1 MTKDEDKWGKCSLS
15 ALLQFPFNQFH
26 SFRAPP
32 KLGTIGAHSVGRGA
46 KADNL
51 PLLLAPLLCSL
62 FLSWKCCRPGGEDG
76 EVQGG
81 VREKQMGRRNLNIVK
96 NEGMVTSAKFTIV

>member
-15 ALLQFPFNQFH
+15 ALLQFPFKQFH
-26 SFRAPP
+26 SFRVPP

-51 PLLLAPLLCSL
+51 PLLPAPLLCSL
-62 FLSWKCCRPGGEDG
+62 FLSWKCCRPGGDNG
-76 EVQGG
+76 EVRGG
-81 VREKQMGRRNLNIVK
+81 VRSRWGE
-96 NEGMVTSAKFTIV
+96 ET